1 MAEKPTIQKVAP
13 ELWEESFGSS
23 TMSMFLSDVAE
34 TEKLLLFGET
44 GSGKTKFY
52 LGILEYLKRKGIPVE
67 NMKMEIVYP
76 DRPTGLTKL
85 AGLIPREFIE
95 SDCIDVYQVNNYE
108 ETVKATAT
116 AERVLEEHYKKTGSL
131 GWLVVEL
138 LENMW
143 TFSQDFYSRQAYGK
157 NMGEYF
163 AQMQTILSKD
173 KAEKKTAYEAFSGPY
188 GGPWPIIKFFHN
200 FNWIDRIKR
209 FPFNTVFTSEIKEE
223 DNKDSVFHALGYRPA
238 GEKHNQHRMDTIL
251 YLSHKKD
258 NFTMKPY
265 KMTGYT
271 AFYGETNITNKNG
284 YAVHKELQEKL
295 ASMGRCVSKIQDL
308 EQQAGIKPPAK
319 PSKPAKSEVK
329 KEPEKPKE
337 KDVEPIKKDEE
348 KVEEEEEKIEEKIEK
363 KIEEKKKEKEDEGE
377 MSLDI

>member
-13 ELWEESFGSS
+13 ELWEQNFDST

-44 GSGKTKFY
+44 GSGKTKYY
-52 LGILEYLKRKGIPVE
+52 LGILSYLKSKGISVKD
-67 NMKMEIVYP
+67 MKMEIIYP
-76 DRPTGLTKL
+76 DRPTGLSKL
-85 AGLIPREFIE
+85 AGLIPREFIK
-95 SDCIDVYQVNNYE
+95 SDCIDIYQVNDYE
-108 ETVKATAT
+108 DTVKATAT

-163 AQMQTILSKD
+163 SQMQSIISKD

-223 DNKDSVFHALGYRPA
+223 DNKDSIFHTLGYRPA

-251 YLSHKKD
+251 YLSHKKE
-258 NFTMKPY
+258 NFFMKPY

-284 YAVHKELQEKL
+284 YAVHKELLEKL
-295 ASMGRCVSKIQDL
+295 TNMGRCVSKIQDL
-308 EQQAGIKPPAK
+308 EQQAGIKPPEK
-319 PSKPAKSEVK
+319 PPKPAKKE
-329 KEPEKPKE
+329 EPEKPKE
-337 KDVEPIKKDEE
+337 EEKKEVVEPKKEE
-348 KVEEEEEKIEEKIEK
+348 KQEQ
-363 KIEEKKKEKEDEGE
+363 EKKKEGKEDMEL
-377 MSLDI
+377 SLDI